1 MSSSNTD
8 SENSFEYD
16 DSDGCYVSEYDIAF
30 EDGDLND
37 TRVTPSKSE
46 ESVDSLDQIY
56 ADLCF
61 DEINPFL
68 ATFNS
73 LGSRITKER
82 YGVHK
87 YAFGRIRDI
96 AATRSNTPI
105 RHILDDLFT
114 RLCAQSC
121 RSVPPLT
128 SQTKLDPLSFKL
140 GGEPKGR
147 VFSKL

>member
-8 SENSFEYD
+8 SENSFEYE

-37 TRVTPSKSE
+37 TRVRWFPFGPF
-46 ESVDSLDQIY
+46 
-56 ADLCF
+56 CF
-61 DEINPFL
+61 DKINPFL

-73 LGSRITKER
+73 LGSRITKEWN
-82 YGVHK
+82 GVHK
-87 YAFGRIRDI
+87 YTYGRICDI

>member
-8 SENSFEYD
+8 SENSFEYK
-16 DSDGCYVSEYDIAF
+16 DSDGCYVSEYVIAF

-37 TRVTPSKSE
+37 TRVRWLPFGPF
-46 ESVDSLDQIY
+46 Y
-56 ADLCF
+56 F
-61 DEINPFL
+61 DKINPFL

-73 LGSRITKER
+73 LRSRITKER

-87 YAFGRIRDI
+87 YAFGRIRTLLQL
-96 AATRSNTPI
+96 AATHLSGIFWTTF
-105 RHILDDLFT
+105 LLVS
-114 RLCAQSC
+114 AQSC
-121 RSVPPLT
+121 RSVPLLT

-140 GGEPKGR
+140 GGEPKGG

>member
-1 MSSSNTD
+1 MKVLKFMALNLFNFTFRRR
-8 SENSFEYD
+8 NPLKLQQNVVKQYRFRKLK
-16 DSDGCYVSEYDIAF
+16 
-30 EDGDLND
+30 DGDLND
-37 TRVTPSKSE
+37 TRVCWFPFGPF
-46 ESVDSLDQIY
+46 
-56 ADLCF
+56 CF

-73 LGSRITKER
+73 LGSRITKES

-96 AATRSNTPI
+96 AATRSNTAI

-128 SQTKLDPLSFKL
+128 SQTKLDPLSFIL

>member
-8 SENSFEYD
+8 SENSFEYE
-16 DSDGCYVSEYDIAF
+16 DSDGCYVLEYDIAF

-37 TRVTPSKSE
+37 MWVTPSKSE
-46 ESVDSLDQIY
+46 GSVDSLDQIY

-87 YAFGRIRDI
+87 YAFGRIRDT

-114 RLCAQSC
+114 RLCAQLC

-128 SQTKLDPLSFKL
+128 SLTKLDPLSFKL
-140 GGEPKGR
+140 GGEPKGY